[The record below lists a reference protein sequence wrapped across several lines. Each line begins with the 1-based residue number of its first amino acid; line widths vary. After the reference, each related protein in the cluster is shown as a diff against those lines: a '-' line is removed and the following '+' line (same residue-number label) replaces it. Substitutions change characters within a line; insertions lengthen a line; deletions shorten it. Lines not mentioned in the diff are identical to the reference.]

1 MISISELFDLII
13 EAQTVSK
20 LTSVEKLDYVLDK
33 IDLLLPK
40 PLTDS
45 ERQVTSEVV
54 EFLVLLAK
62 RRLDL
67 KMFEKKCCVYCP
79 LFYSCSNR

>member
-1 MISISELFDLII
+1 MISISELFDLMI
-13 EAQTVSK
+13 EAQTISK
-20 LTSVEKLDYVLDK
+20 LSSSEKLDYVLDK
-33 IDLLLPK
+33 IDLVIPT

-45 ERQVTSEVV
+45 ERLVTSEMI

-67 KMFEKKCCVYCP
+67 KMFEQKCCLSYN
-79 LFYSCSNR
+79 CSNR